1 MITAQNTL
9 LRIQFGIIASFIIV
23 KFLMRPFVLQNNFP
37 EAIKIFVL
45 SYPNFCEAIIG
56 TIALTY
62 ILLMITARATKNK
75 PKFKER
81 YVYLI
86 SVLAAGVYVIL
97 QEFRIHNLGGINVY
111 DPYDVLFS
119 VLGLITAYFLLIR
132 VNPKIINA

>member
-9 LRIQFGIIASFIIV
+9 LRIQFGIIVSFIIV

-37 EAIKIFVL
+37 EVIKIFVL

-56 TIALTY
+56 TIVLTY

-97 QEFRIHNLGGINVY
+97 QEFKIHNLGGINVY

-132 VNPKIINA
+132 VSPKIIDP